1 MSPSL
6 YYNIYFL
13 LILVPIFFLLII
25 IFLPISPKKKKKK
38 IYGHKKISQHFH
50 NKLSCLLIKI

>member
-25 IFLPISPKKKKKK
+25 IFLPISPKKKKK